1 MVEEIGLFE
10 AIRTQRAIRLYKPD
24 PVPQEMIEAVIEVA
38 IRAPS
43 SGNRQKWGFMV
54 VRDPELKLKIADYY
68 RQNITSGIRSNRPPE
83 DQRMW
88 DQTKYLADHLHEVP
102 VFILACIA
110 DDGRPDDFARGA
122 TIYPSVQNMLL
133 AARGLGLGSCLTTR
147 HRKFEAKIK
156 ELLGMPEDVH
166 IAALLPLGFPE
177 DGARYGPSRRRPA
190 SEVTYYDRWGVVA
203 AQSA

>member
-1 MVEEIGLFE
+1 MTEEIGLFE

-24 PVPQEMIEAVIEVA
+24 PVPREMIREVIEAA

-43 SGNRQKWGFMV
+43 SGNRQQWGFMV
-54 VRDPELKLKIADYY
+54 IQDPELKLKIADYY
-68 RQNITSGIRSNRPPE
+68 RQNITAGIVSNRPPE

-88 DQTKYLADHLHEVP
+88 DETKYLADHLHEVP
-102 VFILACIA
+102 VFILACIE

-147 HRKFEAKIK
+147 HRKFESEIK
-156 ELLGMPEDVH
+156 VLLGIPENVH
-166 IAALLPLGFPE
+166 IASLLPLGFPAP
-177 DGARYGPSRRRPA
+177 GARYGPTRRKPA
-190 SEVTYYDRWGVVA
+190 EEVTYYERWGET
-203 AQSA
+203 SAPG